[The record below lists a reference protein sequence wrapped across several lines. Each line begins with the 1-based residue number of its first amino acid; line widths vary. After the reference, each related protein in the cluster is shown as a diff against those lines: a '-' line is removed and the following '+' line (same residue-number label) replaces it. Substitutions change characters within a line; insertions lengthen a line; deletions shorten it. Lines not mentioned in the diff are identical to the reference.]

1 MFPAMLNRGCGA
13 CKAPHRVVGK
23 VMKMEYVSAGA
34 RKAGEVSQGTN
45 LLESLPKMDRDIT
58 IPSKTCLIIG
68 HSKFRLHFDVSH
80 RPAQASPRVWHEK
93 RVASYLKQT

>member
-1 MFPAMLNRGCGA
+1 MLNRGCGA

-58 IPSKTCLIIG
+58 IPSKNMWLIIG

-80 RPAQASPRVWHEK
+80 RPAQASPRVWLPKK